1 VSAALL
7 PVEVQLRARTAN
19 WAERAKMTAVT
30 SDRDYQLAAEYLQ
43 DIKALRAE
51 IAAACDP
58 VIRAAHLAH
67 KAATA
72 QKAELERE
80 LVEAD
85 RLIRQKLSGY
95 IAEQHRIAAAQK
107 AAAAAE
113 ARAAQEAAEREAK
126 ALEQVGETALAEL
139 ERAEAAVPV
148 AAPTAH
154 TVAAAGVSSREKWD
168 AEVTDL
174 PAFLR
179 AIVAGEIPQGAVLVN
194 EALLRK
200 MAGALKEELKWP
212 GVTVR
217 RGASLVVR

>member
-1 VSAALL
+1 MSSALL
-7 PVEVQLRARTAN
+7 PVEAQLRARTAN
-19 WAERAKMTAVT
+19 WAERAQMATVA

-67 KAATA
+67 RAATA
-72 QKAELERE
+72 QKADLEFE

-85 RLIRQKLSGY
+85 KLIRQKLSGY

-139 ERAEAAVPV
+139 ARAEAAVAV

-154 TVAAAGVSSREKWD
+154 TVAAAGVSSRETWS

-179 AIVAGEIPQGAVLVN
+179 GVLAGEIPQGAVLIN

-217 RGASLVVR
+217 RSASVVVR